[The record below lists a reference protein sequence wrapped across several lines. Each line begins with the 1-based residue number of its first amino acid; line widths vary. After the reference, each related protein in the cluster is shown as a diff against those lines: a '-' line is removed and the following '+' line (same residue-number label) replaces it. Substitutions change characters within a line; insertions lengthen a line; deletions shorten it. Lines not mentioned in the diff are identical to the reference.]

1 VLLQLLTNGFVNG
14 CVYAILSLSFALIYN
29 TTRILHIAHGGAYTA
44 GAYACY
50 SFLMVAGLPLWA
62 SGVLAVLVSAIVGA
76 AIELVVYAPLVRR
89 GSSPL
94 VSFLTS
100 LGLYVAMVNTIA
112 LIFGSETKV
121 LHAGAAG
128 VERVFHL
135 GPVILNHIQI
145 SQVVVAAVLLPCFML
160 FLRSTIWGKVIVA
173 VRDNQ
178 VLASVLG
185 FDVALVRL
193 GVFALGTALAGLA
206 AVITSL
212 DLGMDPQIGLP
223 ALLTGAVA
231 LIVGGVGTFEGPIV
245 GGFLLG
251 FLQSVMVWKLS
262 TRWTDALTF
271 GVLIAVL
278 LLRPSGVLGRSV
290 RIEEAGRA

>member
-1 VLLQLLTNGFVNG
+1 VLLQLFTNGFVNG
-14 CVYAILSLSFALIYN
+14 CVYAILALSFGLIYN
-29 TTRILHIAHGGAYTA
+29 TTRILHIAHGGAYTV

-62 SGVLAVLVSAIVGA
+62 SAALAVLVSAIVGA
-76 AIELVVYAPLVRR
+76 AIELAVYAPLVRR

-94 VSFLTS
+94 VAFLSS

-121 LHAGAAG
+121 LHAGA
-128 VERVFHL
+128 EQVFHL
-135 GPVILNHIQI
+135 GPVILNRIQI
-145 SQVVVAAVLLPCFML
+145 SQVVVAAVLLPCFMW
-160 FLRSTIWGKVIVA
+160 FLRGTTWGKVIVA

-185 FDVALVRL
+185 FDVALVRVV
-193 GVFALGTALAGLA
+193 VFALGTALAGLA

-223 ALLTGAVA
+223 VLLTGAVA

-251 FLQSVMVWKLS
+251 FLQSLMVWKLS

-278 LLRPSGVLGRSV
+278 LLRPSGVLGRSA